1 MSCAR
6 CGAENVTRTGW
17 CEACESVH
25 DTWTRQHASD
35 ILWQAG
41 SGAVIAMVIGLGA
54 PLVGLS
60 PLLGIAG
67 VLVGAASFIGLRI
80 WGTKWRRRQFLETSL
95 PRAYLPGRQN

>member
-1 MSCAR
+1 MSCVR
-6 CGAENVTRTGW
+6 CGAETITRTGW
-17 CEACESVH
+17 CETCERLH

-41 SGAVIAMVIGLGA
+41 TGACIAMAIGLGA
-54 PLVGLS
+54 PLLGLS

-67 VLVGAASFIGLRI
+67 VLAGAASFLGLRV

-95 PRAYLPGRQN
+95 PRAYLPGRQG